1 MRFWLICL
9 NKMGSLLSASLGFD
23 AITRDDLLELGFG
36 PYKPISFI
44 FGEPYAFRRDF
55 VIYRYPDP
63 RRAKQIIGAFQL
75 IVTFPRTTK
84 PADGNPV
91 AVLTR
96 KILGEGGWTLDSKN
110 AIVEMDCDLS
120 TLKTMMDENYLRS
133 LI

>member
-1 MRFWLICL
+1 
-9 NKMGSLLSASLGFD
+9 MGSLLSASLGFD
-23 AITRDDLLELGFG
+23 AITRDDLLELGFS

-96 KILGEGGWTLDSKN
+96 KILDEGGWRLDSKN

-120 TLKTMMDENYLRS
+120 TLKTLMDENYLRS

>member
-1 MRFWLICL
+1 
-9 NKMGSLLSASLGFD
+9 MGSLLSTSLGFD
-23 AITRDDLLELGFG
+23 AITRDDLLELGFS

-96 KILGEGGWTLDSKN
+96 KILDEGGWRLDSKN
-110 AIVEMDCDLS
+110 AIVELDCDLS
-120 TLKTMMDENYLRS
+120 TLKTIMDENYLRS

>member
-1 MRFWLICL
+1 
-9 NKMGSLLSASLGFD
+9 MGSLLSTSLGFD
-23 AITRDDLLELGFG
+23 AITRDDLLELGFS

-55 VIYRYPDP
+55 VVYKYPNP
-63 RRAKQIIGAFQL
+63 RRANKIIGSFQL

-96 KILGEGGWTLDSKN
+96 KLPAGHDYNYVLDNEN
-110 AIVEMDCDLS
+110 AIVEMDCDLP

>member
-1 MRFWLICL
+1 
-9 NKMGSLLSASLGFD
+9 MGSLLSASLGFD
-23 AITRDDLLELGFG
+23 AITRDDLIELGFR
-36 PYKPISFI
+36 PYRPISFV
-44 FGEPYAFRRDF
+44 FGEPYAFSRDF

-96 KILGEGGWTLDSKN
+96 KILGEDGWVLDNKN
-110 AIVEMDCDLS
+110 AIVEMDCDLP
-120 TLKTMMDENYLRS
+120 TLKTMIDENYLRS

>member
-1 MRFWLICL
+1 
-9 NKMGSLLSASLGFD
+9 MGSLLSTSLGFD
-23 AITRDDLLELGFG
+23 AITRDDLLELGFS

-96 KILGEGGWTLDSKN
+96 KILGENGWRTDSKN
-110 AIVEMDCDLS
+110 AIVELDCDLS
-120 TLKTMMDENYLRS
+120 TLKTLMDENYLRS

>member
-1 MRFWLICL
+1 MSI
-9 NKMGSLLSASLGFD
+9 LSASLGFD
-23 AITRDDLLELGFG
+23 AITRDDLLELGFS
-36 PYKPISFI
+36 PYRPISFV

-96 KILGEGGWTLDSKN
+96 KILDEGGWRLDSKN

>member
-1 MRFWLICL
+1 
-9 NKMGSLLSASLGFD
+9 MGSLLSASLGFD
-23 AITRDDLLELGFG
+23 AITRDDLIELGFR
-36 PYKPISFI
+36 PYRPISFV
-44 FGEPYAFRRDF
+44 FGEPYAFSRDF

-63 RRAKQIIGAFQL
+63 RWGNTIAGRFQL

-96 KILGEGGWTLDSKN
+96 KILGEDGWVLDNKN
-110 AIVEMDCDLS
+110 AIVEMDCDLP
-120 TLKTMMDENYLRS
+120 TLKTMIDENYLRS

>member
-1 MRFWLICL
+1 MHL
-9 NKMGSLLSASLGFD
+9 KH
-23 AITRDDLLELGFG
+23 
-36 PYKPISFI
+36 
-44 FGEPYAFRRDF
+44 DF
-55 VIYRYPDP
+55 VIYRYPNP

-75 IVTFPRTTK
+75 IVTFPRTSK
-84 PADGNPV
+84 PADGNPT

-96 KILGEGGWTLDSKN
+96 KILGEGGWRLDNKN

>member
-1 MRFWLICL
+1 
-9 NKMGSLLSASLGFD
+9 MGSLLSTSLGFD
-23 AITRDDLLELGFG
+23 AITRDDLLELGFS

-44 FGEPYAFRRDF
+44 FGEPYAFRRDI
-55 VIYRYPDP
+55 VIYKHPNP
-63 RRAKQIIGAFQL
+63 HRRRDRGGIGGAFQL

-96 KILGEGGWTLDSKN
+96 KIFDEGIGWRLDSKN